1 MTNNLTTEQI
11 DSLRLGAACDWFA
24 ENQELRRT
32 EEAAMSYPVIGLPER
47 MTAMIHRALP
57 GRWYFV
63 VRGYPQEDFEYNP
76 MEDKEAALEALKA
89 WLRINALAQ

>member
-1 MTNNLTTEQI
+1 MTRTLTGEQI

-47 MTAMIHRALP
+47 MTAMIHRARP
-57 GRWYFV
+57 GRWYFAV
-63 VRGYPQEDFEYNP
+63 HGYPQEDFKDNP
-76 MEDKEAALEALKA
+76 MEDKEAALEGLKE
-89 WLRINALAQ
+89 WLKTQQWR